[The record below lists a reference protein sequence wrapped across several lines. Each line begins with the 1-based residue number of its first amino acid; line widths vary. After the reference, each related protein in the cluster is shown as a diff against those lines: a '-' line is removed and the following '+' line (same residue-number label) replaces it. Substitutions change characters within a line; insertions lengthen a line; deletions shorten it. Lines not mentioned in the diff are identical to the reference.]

1 MPMKLG
7 ELIVQEK
14 LVTPEQLEEALVYQR
29 QSGGRVGEIL
39 VKLGFATDE
48 QIAEMVARKY
58 DVPVI
63 DLPSLPIDGSV
74 LKLIPAETAQAYQLF
89 PVSASGATLTVAMAD
104 PTNVFAIDD
113 LRFMTGYNIEPV
125 VAPGA
130 AVMEAIEKHY
140 ESAHTRQVHDAI
152 REAEDIDLEKLER
165 SSDEAPVVKLCNL
178 ILTDALRR
186 DSSEIHI
193 EPFEHEVRVRF
204 RIDGV
209 LWIGSNQARAA
220 KRATTLVT
228 GDE

>member
-140 ESAHTRQVHDAI
+140 EPAHTRQVHDAI

-193 EPFEHEVRVRF
+193 EPFEHEVRVKQRK
-204 RIDGV
+204 D
-209 LWIGSNQARAA
+209 ARGLLSDLHVAD
-220 KRATTLVT
+220 TTW
-228 GDE
+228 